1 MTNIALVLGN
11 GFDLDLGLRTRYA
24 DFADSKNEE
33 WQYFINM
40 AGTKTK
46 QLFPVE
52 FVEHMQNARV
62 LGNWFD
68 VEEEISEFAQKHTNL
83 REGQIGL
90 IRQQYETLVNCLRFY
105 IYRQVKSTYIKE
117 GSLAYVLM
125 NKLNDAQ
132 HPVSLYNF
140 NYTDCVTLC
149 RCKKREGL
157 QTHAVHGTLFYNMIL
172 GCRVYNEIKENTQ
185 LGFLYKPIISMQ
197 KDILKQNLTQATE
210 TIIFGHSLNMM
221 DYCYF
226 KDFFDAIQSGQQ
238 ICKKLTIICKDAKS
252 EEDIRQRLNN
262 NISLS
267 IVESHIDLKC
277 IHTDLWNSKDSKTL
291 MQIEDLCKRFC
302 S

>member
-40 AGTKTK
+40 AGTNIN
-46 QLFPVE
+46 QLCPVE
-52 FVEHMQNARV
+52 FVDHLQIARIFE
-62 LGNWFD
+62 NWFD
-68 VEEEISEFAQKHTNL
+68 IEEEIFKFAQKHTTL
-83 REGQIGL
+83 RDGQIGL
-90 IRQQYETLVNCLRFY
+90 IRQQYEMLVNCLRFY
-105 IYRQVKSTYIKE
+105 LYRQVNSTYIKKD
-117 GSLAYVLM
+117 SLAYVLM

-132 HPVSLYNF
+132 YPVSLYSF

-149 RCKKREGL
+149 GCKKREGL
-157 QTHAVHGTLFYNMIL
+157 QAHAVHGTLFYNMIL

-185 LGFLYKPIISMQ
+185 LDFLYKPIINLQ

-238 ICKKLTIICKDAKS
+238 TCTNLTIICKDAKS
-252 EEDIRQRLNN
+252 EEDIKRRLNKN
-262 NISLS
+262 VCLS
-267 IVESHIDLKC
+267 KVEKHVVFSF

-291 MQIEDLCKRFC
+291 MQFEDLCKRI
-302 S
+302 SS